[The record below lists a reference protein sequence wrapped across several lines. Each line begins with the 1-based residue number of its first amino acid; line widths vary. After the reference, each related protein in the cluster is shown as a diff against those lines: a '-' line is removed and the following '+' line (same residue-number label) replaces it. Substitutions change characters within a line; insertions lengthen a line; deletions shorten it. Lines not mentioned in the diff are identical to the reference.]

1 MTSNALVVDDDFELL
16 ILLSLLCKDGDVGV
30 HYHASS
36 GEKMHNFVHIGET
49 LNQLKYVPST
59 GLYVDLF
66 RETEKWLLCGMIQV
80 AQKTS

>member
-1 MTSNALVVDDDFELL
+1 
-16 ILLSLLCKDGDVGV
+16 
-30 HYHASS
+30 
-36 GEKMHNFVHIGET
+36 MHNFVHVGET

-66 RETEKWLLCGMIQV
+66 RETEKWLLCGMIQG